1 MVKLKGERHDELR
14 PHTERTQNERKCV
27 IFQMTFVNDTLFFED
42 GLAGMAFMM
51 EIGEENGE
59 GNA

>member
-1 MVKLKGERHDELR
+1 MTIVHDTL
-14 PHTERTQNERKCV
+14 H
-27 IFQMTFVNDTLFFED
+27 DTLFFED

-59 GNA
+59 GND

>member
-1 MVKLKGERHDELR
+1 MQECRHGERG
-14 PHTERTQNERKCV
+14 TQNERHSV
-27 IFQMTFVNDTLFFED
+27 IFQMTIVHDTLHDTLFFED

-59 GNA
+59 GND